1 MSLMGGISSV
11 LMGLGA
17 FRFSVSGAVYQRLSR
32 EVLARWPVQERV
44 GRRPA
49 LQFTGPGEEHL
60 TLEGVIYPHYTG
72 GLDQIRGMRARA
84 RSGAPL
90 MMVSGLGDVYGLWVI
105 TAVRDTESYFLAS
118 GLPRKV
124 EFTLELSA
132 YGPDGLGIGG
142 GLF

>member
-1 MSLMGGISSV
+1 MIIDPGMAV
-11 LMGLGA
+11 LMGLGP
-17 FRFSVSGAVYQRLSR
+17 FRFSVAGAVYQQLTR
-32 EVLARWPVQERV
+32 EVTARWPVQERV

-49 LQFTGPGEEHL
+49 LQFTGPGEERL
-60 TLEGVIYPHYTG
+60 TLAGTIYPHYTG
-72 GLDQIRGMRARA
+72 GLDQIRGMRAQA
-84 RSGAPL
+84 QAGAPL

-105 TAVRDTESYFLAS
+105 TSVRDTESFLRAD

-132 YGPDGLGIGG
+132 YGADGIGIGG

>member
-1 MSLMGGISSV
+1 MIIDAGVRVM
-11 LMGLGA
+11 MGLGP
-17 FRFSVSGAVYQRLSR
+17 FRFSVGRSMYQRLTR
-32 EVLARWPVQERV
+32 EVTARWPVQERV

-60 TLEGVIYPHYTG
+60 TLEGTIYPHYTG
-72 GLDQIRGMRARA
+72 GLEQIRGMRAQA
-84 RSGAPL
+84 QAGAPL

-105 TAVRDTESYFLAS
+105 LNVRDTESFLRAD

-132 YGPDGLGIGG
+132 YGPDGVAIGG

>member
-1 MSLMGGISSV
+1 
-11 LMGLGA
+11 
-17 FRFSVSGAVYQRLSR
+17 
-32 EVLARWPVQERV
+32 V

-60 TLEGVIYPHYTG
+60 TLEGTIYPHYTG
-72 GLDQIRGMRARA
+72 GLGQIRGMRAQA
-84 RSGAPL
+84 QAGAPM

-105 TAVRDTESYFLAS
+105 TSVRDTESFFMAG

-132 YGPDGLGIGG
+132 YGPDGVRLGG